1 MWCNFQFD
9 GAAPRANKGEE
20 MSEIRA
26 YISHTIR
33 GKHGVEAT
41 DEQRKENSEKCVS
54 FGIALRKEFPMID
67 FYIPGEHHE
76 IDTISFRK
84 GYMTEE
90 QILDI
95 DCEIISRCNFIVVF
109 SPDDY
114 ISKGMQIEID
124 YAVEHNIPVIA
135 AVDGDYDSHFKKIVY
150 GINCYLTS
158 YMR

>member
-1 MWCNFQFD
+1 
-9 GAAPRANKGEE
+9 
-20 MSEIRA
+20 MSSIRA

-33 GKHGVEAT
+33 GKYGVGAT
-41 DEQRKENSEKCVS
+41 DVQRKENSDKCIS
-54 FGIALRKEFPMID
+54 FGNALRKEFPMID

-95 DCEIISRCNFIVVF
+95 DCEIISRCNFIVIF

-114 ISKGMQIEID
+114 VSTGMQIEID
-124 YAVEHNIPVIA
+124 HAIKSSIPVISA
-135 AVDGDYDSHFKKIVY
+135 IDGTYEEYFNRIVY
-150 GINCYLTS
+150 AINCHLTS
-158 YMR
+158 MLR

>member
-1 MWCNFQFD
+1 
-9 GAAPRANKGEE
+9 
-20 MSEIRA
+20 MSKIRA

-33 GKHGVEAT
+33 GKQGVGAT
-41 DEQRKENSEKCVS
+41 DDERREASEKATV
-54 FGIALRKEFPMID
+54 FGNTLRKKFPNID

-76 IDTISFRK
+76 IDTISYRK

-95 DCEIISRCNFIVVF
+95 DCEIISKCNFIVIF

-124 YAVEHNIPVIA
+124 HAVKSHISVIS
-135 AVDGDYDSHFKKIVY
+135 AVDGSYEEYVNRIVY
-150 GINCYLTS
+150 AVNCHLVS
-158 YMR
+158 MLR